1 MNSVIGALRVV
12 LGMDSASFDK
22 GLNEAQKSLNRF
34 SRDMQKVSSKL
45 TSLGAGLT
53 LGLSVPLVALGAK
66 MTDMAIRAEE
76 MKSAFAVSFGTMAK
90 DVEAWAVKTGDAL
103 GRSTEEMQQGAL
115 TMHGLFKAGG
125 PATTQTAALA
135 KQFAVLA
142 QDLSSFHDVDPTEAL
157 AALKSGLSGEAEP
170 LRRFNVYLTENA
182 VRLQAVKMGLGSMKG
197 ELSEVAKIQARAA
210 LIIAGTTEAQG
221 DVARTSDSAANQI
234 RRAKAEWQELA
245 VVIGSKIIPALKP
258 VVKGLADIIQAFGTL
273 TPGMQTAVLVFGAV
287 AIAIGPVLIG
297 MGSLVGALG
306 TLSAALATAT
316 GAAGAAGMAGA
327 MAALLNPVTLVIA
340 AVAALTVG
348 LGLLVYAHSDA
359 AVKAAANQRAHERL
373 DPILNVVRESMDKAA
388 AANGELRKSHLE
400 AADAAFIRG
409 EAELEAARK
418 TLAAARANLAA
429 ARRNDANAAFN
440 FATGNPLPG
449 YNTAIGEMLEN
460 RAQAEYDA
468 IAARLEK
475 EGLGKTRHHKGYGT
489 TFHIIKPSEAFEETK
504 AIQGLGNAVADTG
517 EKTTKAKKDT
527 RDYAEEWDRLR
538 ERLMGENERALED
551 RADQIKLLNELM
563 DKGKIGVQNYAEA
576 LRLMDEKDFRDTFK
590 VQEVGPSPNLSEG
603 LPADKVLFRGQ
614 LVSTDQVTEFQNQI
628 AGAFRNGLQAL
639 KYGGTQGLFEWM
651 ADSFTNRLLDNL
663 ADDLSRIFTQLVNQL
678 SASNSSG
685 GGTNWGQLFSAVV
698 SWFGGSQ
705 GFATGGSF
713 KVGGSGRADS
723 KFVGMRLTPGE
734 MVDIRRPGQ
743 ANDNQSSALRIHV
756 TPSPLFSVQVT
767 RAAASASA
775 GAGQVAYG
783 MASRDIPSRMQDASR
798 QRLA

>member
-34 SRDMQKVSSKL
+34 SRDMQKVSAKL

-53 LGLSVPLVALGAK
+53 LGLSAPLVALGAK

-115 TMHGLFKAGG
+115 VMHGLFKAGG
-125 PATTQTAALA
+125 PATAQTAALA

-157 AALKSGLSGEAEP
+157 AALKSGLSGESEP

-210 LIIAGTTEAQG
+210 LIMAATSEAQG

-245 VVIGSKIIPALKP
+245 VLIGSKIIPALKP
-258 VVKGLADIIQAFGTL
+258 VVKALADMIQAFGTL
-273 TPGMQTAVLVFGAV
+273 SPGVQTAVLVFGAV
-287 AIAIGPVLIG
+287 AVAIGPVLIG
-297 MGSLVGALG
+297 LGSLIGALS
-306 TLSAALATAT
+306 TLSAAFATAT
-316 GAAGAAGMAGA
+316 GAAGTAGMAGA
-327 MAALLNPVTLVIA
+327 MSALLNPVTLVIA

-348 LGLLVYAHSDA
+348 LGLLMYAHSDA
-359 AVKAAANQRAHERL
+359 AIKADADKKAHERL
-373 DPILNVVRESMDKAA
+373 DPILTAVRESMDKAA
-388 AANGELRKSHLE
+388 AATGQLRKSHLE

-429 ARRNDANAAFN
+429 AKKTDSNLGLQAM
-440 FATGNPLPG
+440 TGGMPG
-449 YNTAIGEMLEN
+449 FNTAMADMQET
-460 RAQAEYDA
+460 RAAAALKAAEDVL
-468 IAARLEK
+468 IKARLGERR
-475 EGLGKTRHHKGYGT
+475 GSRGQGT
-489 TFHIIKPSEAFEETK
+489 TFHVIKPSDAFKETEAIK
-504 AIQGLGNAVADTG
+504 GLGAAVSDTG
-517 EKTTKAKKDT
+517 EKTKKAKADT

-538 ERLMGENERALED
+538 ESLMGDNQRAMED

-563 DKGKIGVQNYAEA
+563 AKGTIGVQGYAEA
-576 LRLMDEKDFRDTFK
+576 LRLMDEKDFRDSFK
-590 VQEVGPSPNLSEG
+590 AADVGPSPTLVDG
-603 LPADKVLFRGQ
+603 LPTDKVVFRGQ
-614 LVSTDQVTEFQNQI
+614 LASTEQVTEFQNQI

-663 ADDLSRIFTQLVNQL
+663 ADDLSRIFTQLVNQMG
-678 SASNSSG
+678 STNG
-685 GGTNWGQLFSAVV
+685 QNGGTNWGQMFSAVM
-698 SWFGGSQ
+698 SWFGGSE

-743 ANDNQSSALRIHV
+743 ANDNIGGALRVDV
-756 TPSPLFSVQVT
+756 TPSPLFNVMVT
-767 RAAASASA
+767 RTSTAAAAAS
-775 GAGQVAYG
+775 GQAAYSK
-783 MASRDIPSRMQDASR
+783 ATRDVPARMQDR
-798 QRLA
+798 NRMRLA